1 MDRVFLSLGSNLG
14 DRIGLL
20 KSAVELLEQ
29 KYGVVTKSPVYTSP
43 PWGFKSKNE
52 FLNMCVSFVSS
63 ESPQNVLQHCLDIED
78 GLGRERN
85 KTVDGYTSRIIDI
98 DILYFGVRLIEE
110 ANLHVPHHHLY
121 RRKFVLLP
129 LNDIAPDFIDPFRN
143 KSVSILLNECE
154 DSSLLIL
161 HSKI

>member
-1 MDRVFLSLGSNLG
+1 MKFSVGQYVRFINSTDEG
-14 DRIGLL
+14 II
-20 KSAVELLEQ
+20 
-29 KYGVVTKSPVYTSP
+29 TKV
-43 PWGFKSKNE
+43 
-52 FLNMCVSFVSS
+52 VSS
-63 ESPQNVLQHCLDIED
+63 EVVVVDIED